1 MNTKVFYALVW
12 TICGAVFQL
21 VLFFSGFQT
30 EKLATGK
37 YLQWLSLII
46 AAVVLWLGIKAMR
59 DEAPGRSLTYGK
71 RVGAG
76 VLISLFAGLMS
87 AVYTW
92 FHFRFIN
99 VNFADYSMTAVREEW
114 AKAGMSASQ
123 MDQFEKFTRTM
134 MSPEVQALLTPVMM
148 VLVGTI
154 LSLIL
159 AAFLEAKPAAVEA
172 APPTS

>member
-37 YLQWLSLII
+37 YLQWLGLVI
-46 AAVVLWLGIKAMR
+46 AAVVLWFGIRAVR

-76 VLISLFAGLMS
+76 VLISLFSGLMS
-87 AVYTW
+87 AVYAW

-99 VNFADYSMTAVREEW
+99 VNFADYTMTTVREQW
-114 AKAGMSASQ
+114 AKAGMGAAQ
-123 MDQFEKFTRTM
+123 MDQAEKFTRM
-134 MSPEVQALLTPVMM
+134 LLGPEVQALLTPVMT
-148 VLVGTI
+148 VIIGTI

-159 AAFLEAKPAAVEA
+159 AAFLEAKPAALEA